1 MKRNIPIKNYIILFV
16 VFIATVLVT
25 IFLSVTYKSSVRVE
39 ENDNFRIIKTIEL
52 DNYVVDTPNTL
63 IYVSNEMYGKDLKL
77 YDFIYEKEIQHD
89 VVYADVNKDDEEFKK
104 FVEQRFYDK
113 NINFNYNDFIPG
125 LLVVENGKIVD
136 VLKSNDTL
144 FDIYRVEQLLLKH
157 GYIEEND

>member
-16 VFIATVLVT
+16 VFIATVFVT
-25 IFLSVTYKSSVRVE
+25 IFWSVIYKSSVRVE

>member
-16 VFIATVLVT
+16 VFIATVFVT

>member
-16 VFIATVLVT
+16 VFIATVFVT
-25 IFLSVTYKSSVRVE
+25 IFLSVIYKSSVRVE